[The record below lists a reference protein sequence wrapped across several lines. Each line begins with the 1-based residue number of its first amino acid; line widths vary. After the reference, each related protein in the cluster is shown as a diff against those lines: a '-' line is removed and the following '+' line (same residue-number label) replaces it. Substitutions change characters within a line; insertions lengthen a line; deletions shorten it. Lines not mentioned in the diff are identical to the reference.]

1 VHPILFELGPL
12 KIYSY
17 GFMLALSFWVGI
29 VLAARRAAKRGIN
42 PDHIY
47 DMSIVLILAAVI
59 GSRTLYILTHRADYR
74 TLLDIVAL
82 WQGGATFY
90 GGFILALAGAI
101 IYIRKRRLS
110 FLLVADVCAPS
121 IALGFFFT
129 RIGCFLSGC
138 CFGHPT
144 NSFLGVVFP
153 AHSPAGYYC
162 GGLALHP
169 TQLYDS
175 LYGLV
180 TALALLL
187 IDRKRPFT
195 GFTFGMLC
203 ILYGAGRFTIDFF
216 RYYEP
221 SAVVGKFLTVSQLM
235 SLVLIAVG
243 VVIIALLSARARKA
257 KGSTT

>member
-1 VHPILFELGPL
+1 VHPILIEIGPF

-29 VLAARRAAKRGIN
+29 VLAARRAARRGVN

-59 GSRTLYILTHRADYR
+59 GSRALYILTHRADYR
-74 TLLDIVAL
+74 SLVDIVAL

-101 IYIRKRRLS
+101 VYIRRKKLS
-110 FLLVADVCAPS
+110 FLAVADVCAPS

-129 RIGCFLSGC
+129 RIGCFMSGC

-144 NSFLGVVFP
+144 GSFLGMVFP
-153 AHSPAGYYC
+153 PGSPAGYYC
-162 GGLALHP
+162 AGVPVHP

-175 LYGLV
+175 AYGLL
-180 TALALLL
+180 TACALLL
-187 IDRKRPFT
+187 MDRKSPFA
-195 GFTFGMLC
+195 GFTFAMLC
-203 ILYGAGRFTIDFF
+203 VLYGAGRFSIDFLRF
-216 RYYEP
+216 YED
-221 SAVVGKFLTVSQLM
+221 SAMAGKLLTVSQIM
-235 SLVLIAVG
+235 SLALVAIGAVL
-243 VVIIALLSARARKA
+243 LWRLSARAGRA
-257 KGSTT
+257 KGAAA

>member
-1 VHPILFELGPL
+1 MHPILIEIGPL
-12 KIYSY
+12 RIFSY
-17 GFMLALSFWVGI
+17 GFMLALSFWIGI
-29 VLAARRAAKRGIN
+29 ILAARRAAKRGIN

-59 GSRTLYILTHRADYR
+59 GSRMLYILTHRADYR
-74 TLLDIVAL
+74 NIIDIVAL

-90 GGFILALAGAI
+90 GGFILAVAGAAV
-101 IYIRKRRLS
+101 YLRRKKLAFLS
-110 FLLVADVCAPS
+110 VADVCAPS

-144 NSFLGVVFP
+144 KSIFGVVFP
-153 AHSPAGYYC
+153 PHSPAGYYC
-162 GGLALHP
+162 AGVAVHP

-180 TALALLL
+180 MACALLL
-187 IDRKRPFT
+187 IDRRRPFT

-203 ILYGAGRFTIDFF
+203 VLYGAGRFTIDFF
-216 RYYEP
+216 RFYED
-221 SAVVGKFLTVSQLM
+221 SAVFGKIMAVSQLM
-235 SLVLIAVG
+235 SLVLIAIG
-243 VVIIALLSARARKA
+243 VLVLGVLSARARKA
-257 KGSTT
+257 KRAAV